1 MCQYILAFS
10 YVLRFWRVCSLGF
23 FFGPDGWFV
32 GKKSKLDRQ
41 SQKVSWPVNHLVH
54 HLLILDRPCYISFTF
69 KRPLIDSSYC
79 CLLSDTN
86 AACCH
91 SLVDIFLRRFS
102 RWAGFISSVLFY
114 FHDFVPFF
122 QIGSNQIHLYV
133 DAWLFERRK
142 KKDSRTQNCYLADS
156 LVKNEKIDAAVLSV
170 FEIWNWSQ
178 QAVSLA

>member
-1 MCQYILAFS
+1 MSQYILAFS
-10 YVLRFWRVCSLGF
+10 YVLRFLEGLQFGLFLGLMVNLLGRSLNLTGSPKRS
-23 FFGPDGWFV
+23 PDQWTT
-32 GKKSKLDRQ
+32 
-41 SQKVSWPVNHLVH
+41 LVH

-69 KRPLIDSSYC
+69 KRPLIDSRYC

-91 SLVDIFLRRFS
+91 SLLDIFLRRFS

-114 FHDFVPFF
+114 FHDFVPFLG

-142 KKDSRTQNCYLADS
+142 KKDSGTQNCHLADS

-170 FEIWNWSQ
+170 FEIWNWSKR
-178 QAVSLA
+178 LT